1 MEDELNEWKE
11 LIMIRR
17 KEFYEL
23 NYFNT
28 MQLLSLRRELGSLK
42 ESECKANVSPEVLI
56 LLQSIS
62 TKITPAAVTSA
73 VNEVSCDHEESSSAK
88 APNQN
93 LFAEKALKV
102 RNLAEDDLPKQQE
115 PLDGA
120 YPALGTDSYQP
131 QEDSHID
138 W

>member
-11 LIMIRR
+11 LVKTRR

-42 ESECKANVSPEVLI
+42 ESECKANVSPEVLL

-62 TKITPAAVTSA
+62 TKITPVAVTSA
-73 VNEVSCDHEESSSAK
+73 VYRVNDHEESSSAK
-88 APNQN
+88 APNQ
-93 LFAEKALKV
+93 FAEKALKV
-102 RNLAEDDLPKQQE
+102 RNLAEDDLPRQQE
-115 PLDGA
+115 SLDGA
-120 YPALGTDSYQP
+120 YPALETDGYQS